1 MIRRTNLLLVIPV
14 VTALV
19 AYLLTEQLI
28 YTAVAFIA
36 GYLVVGG
43 LRFLLM
49 PPHVHQAAR
58 RYQRGD
64 LEGALELAEKAIAA
78 RPQRW
83 EPHYLRALI
92 KFSDS
97 NLPGAEESARSA
109 IERQPEEPAA
119 HLILGQ
125 VLFAQGEYAAAR
137 DAFATALKHGG
148 KEGVY
153 QYHAAAAAYRT
164 GDCSEAIPRLELA
177 LRLGL
182 DNAQLRVLATYYLAD
197 CLQEKGKQEDADG
210 YFGQL
215 AGFGEELQNLR
226 HDLQLVADYPERTAL
241 GEDIRAIAAFV
252 PSSEAE
258 ENGSK

>member
-1 MIRRTNLLLVIPV
+1 VNRRTNLLLIIPV
-14 VTALV
+14 ITALV
-19 AYLLTEQLI
+19 AYLLTEQLL
-28 YTAVAFIA
+28 YTVAAFVA
-36 GYLVVGG
+36 GYLLVGG
-43 LRFLLM
+43 LRLLLM

-64 LEGALELAEKAIAA
+64 LQGALELTEKAIAA

-92 KFSDS
+92 MFSNS
-97 NLPGAEESARSA
+97 SLPSAEDSARRA
-109 IERQPEEPAA
+109 IERQSDEPGA

-137 DAFATALKHGG
+137 DAFAAALTHGG

-153 QYHAAAAAYRT
+153 QYHAGAAAYRL

-182 DNAQLRVLATYYLAD
+182 DNAQLKVLATFYVAD
-197 CLQEKGKQEDADG
+197 CLQERGEQEEANG
-210 YFGQL
+210 YFEQL
-215 AGFGEELQNLR
+215 AGFDDELQNLR

-241 GEDIRAIAAFV
+241 GEDIRAIATFV
-252 PSSEAE
+252 PSTDAE
-258 ENGSK
+258 EGGSH